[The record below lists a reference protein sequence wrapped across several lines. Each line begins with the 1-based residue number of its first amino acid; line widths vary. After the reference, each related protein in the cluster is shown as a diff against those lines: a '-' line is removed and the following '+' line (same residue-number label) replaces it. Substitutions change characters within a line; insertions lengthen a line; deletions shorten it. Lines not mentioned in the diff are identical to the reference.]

1 MAKNFV
7 LLQVFY
13 VIPVREL
20 ETRLQ
25 LYQEVS
31 SLDYDFLSNV
41 APGIQDIIEN
51 RSVNDI
57 LNWINAND
65 STALLLADTTEA
77 SMNTKQLFPSKKVRS
92 REVKTTLCIRRAPK
106 SENAYT
112 FILLVISTKN
122 LALRIE

>member
-13 VIPVREL
+13 INPVREL

-41 APGIQDIIEN
+41 APSIQDVVEK
-51 RSVNDI
+51 RSQEEI
-57 LNWINAND
+57 LNWNA
-65 STALLLADTTEA
+65 
-77 SMNTKQLFPSKKVRS
+77 
-92 REVKTTLCIRRAPK
+92 
-106 SENAYT
+106 
-112 FILLVISTKN
+112 
-122 LALRIE
+122 